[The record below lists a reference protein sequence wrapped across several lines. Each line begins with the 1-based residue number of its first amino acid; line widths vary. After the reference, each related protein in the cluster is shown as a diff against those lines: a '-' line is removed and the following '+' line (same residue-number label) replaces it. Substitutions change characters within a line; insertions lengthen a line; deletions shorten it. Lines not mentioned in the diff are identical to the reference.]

1 MPSHYGSPHNPM
13 VVGTHGLAVQT
24 LLRSVV
30 LAGLGSLAVAPLV
43 GVPRPA
49 DAAPVRHSGGIGTA
63 TASVVNFSEAARS
76 PDAKTPVPVDPRIDE
91 FHRRARPALPSR
103 PTSGSRRVPP
113 VAAAP
118 HLAPI
123 VSSNFDGISQMGP
136 CGGCGVPPDPKPP
149 PAAPRSSSWSIH
161 SSRSQTPTAPSSVA
175 AA

>member
-13 VVGTHGLAVQT
+13 VVGTHGLAART

-43 GVPRPA
+43 DVARPA
-49 DAAPVRHSGGIGTA
+49 AAAPVRHSGGIGTA

-76 PDAKTPVPVDPRIDE
+76 PDAKTPPPFDPRIAE

-103 PTSGSRRVPP
+103 PTSGSRKVPP
-113 VAAAP
+113 EAAAP
-118 HLAPI
+118 HLAPV
-123 VSSNFDGISQMGP
+123 VSSNFDGIDQTGP
-136 CGGCGVPPDPKPP
+136 CGGCGVPPDPN
-149 PAAPRSSSWSIH
+149 AATTGTEIVEL
-161 SSRSQTPTAPSSVA
+161 SSRSQTRTAPSSVA